1 MKRTVMSIA
10 LAAIALVSLA
20 AFGTYK
26 GAILGGTEARY
37 PLTVAMSD
45 FHSLT
50 ATTLDGET
58 FDFTQLKGKRV
69 LIVNTASRCGYT
81 PQYKKLQALHEQ
93 HGGEEFVILGFP
105 CNQFGRQ
112 EPGSASE
119 IGEFCSK
126 NYGVTFQMM
135 SKVEVRGN
143 DQHPVYSWL
152 CNASENGVGDH
163 NVGWNF
169 HKFLV
174 DGDGRLV
181 RPSSPAPTPSVTRLP
196 ASLPAAKRAFPNFG
210 PCRSPLLWT
219 FSPSGRTRTMSS

>member
-1 MKRTVMSIA
+1 MRFLLTLA
-10 LAAIALVSLA
+10 LT
-20 AFGTYK
+20 F
-26 GAILGGTEARY
+26 GAITTMATADEHECALNFKAKTIDGK
-37 PLTVAMSD
+37 TVD
-45 FHSLT
+45 LE
-50 ATTLDGET
+50 DYE
-58 FDFTQLKGKRV
+58 GKVV
-69 LIVNTASRCGYT
+69 LVVNTASQCGLT
-81 PQYKKLQALHEQ
+81 PQYAGLEKLYGQYKDDGL
-93 HGGEEFVILGFP
+93 VILGFP

-119 IGEFCSK
+119 IGEFCSQ

-143 DQHPVYSWL
+143 GQHPVYSWL

-181 RPSSPAPTPSVTRLP
+181 
-196 ASLPAAKRAFPNFG
+196 ASLKSGADPLGDEIAGFAA
-210 PCRSPLLWT
+210 
-219 FSPSGRTRTMSS
+219 GR

>member
-143 DQHPVYSWL
+143 DQHPVYKWL

-181 RPSSPAPTPSVTRLP
+181 
-196 ASLPAAKRAFPNFG
+196 ASLKSGADPLGDEIAGFAA
-210 PCRSPLLWT
+210 
-219 FSPSGRTRTMSS
+219 GR

>member
-1 MKRTVMSIA
+1 MRQLASTENIQFCEAYEGKA
-10 LAAIALVSLA
+10 L
-20 AFGTYK
+20 
-26 GAILGGTEARY
+26 
-37 PLTVAMSD
+37 
-45 FHSLT
+45 
-50 ATTLDGET
+50 
-58 FDFTQLKGKRV
+58 

-126 NYGVTFQMM
+126 KYGVTFQMM

-152 CNASENGVGDH
+152 CDASKNGVGDH

-174 DGDGRLV
+174 NGEGRLV
-181 RPSSPAPTPSVTRLP
+181 
-196 ASLPAAKRAFPNFG
+196 ASLKSGADPLGDEIAGFAA
-210 PCRSPLLWT
+210 
-219 FSPSGRTRTMSS
+219 GR